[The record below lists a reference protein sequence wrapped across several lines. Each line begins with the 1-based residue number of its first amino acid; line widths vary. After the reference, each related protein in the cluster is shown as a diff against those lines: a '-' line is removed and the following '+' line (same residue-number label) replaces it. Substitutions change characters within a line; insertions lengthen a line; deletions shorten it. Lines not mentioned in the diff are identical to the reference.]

1 MFHNGDTVNI
11 EWTGGRVDSNVVV
24 HYRYA
29 LYTNDKDLH
38 VEKDN
43 VNFRQYAWYVISS
56 VLLSGTNDK

>member
-24 HYRYA
+24 QYRYA
-29 LYTNDKDLH
+29 IYTNDKDLD

-43 VNFRQYAWYVISS
+43 INFREYAWYVN
-56 VLLSGTNDK
+56 LSTKLFGTNDK